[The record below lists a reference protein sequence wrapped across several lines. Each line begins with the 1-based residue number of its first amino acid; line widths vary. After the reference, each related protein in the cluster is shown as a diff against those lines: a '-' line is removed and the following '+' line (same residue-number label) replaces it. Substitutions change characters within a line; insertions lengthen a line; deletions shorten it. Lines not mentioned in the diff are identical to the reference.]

1 MTTPSSLIP
10 HPYRILVASRSFGKA
25 TPDVFDRLKAAGA
38 EVIPNP
44 LEQAPTEA
52 DMVTLIKD
60 VDVLISGTE
69 PVTKRVFAAANKLKG
84 IAKHGVGYENIDLV
98 TAKARNIPVAV
109 AGGTITNSVADM
121 AMGLLLALARKIPA
135 GDRAVRAGRWPRAV
149 GVELAGKTLGIVG
162 LGQIGK
168 ALCKR
173 AKGFEMNVIAY
184 DTYRDDAFAAQWGVQ
199 YVELETLIKTADFIS
214 LHAPGGK
221 GTRRMMSSERLAL
234 MKPTAYLINTARGE
248 LVDEGALY
256 VALKRNQLAGAALD
270 VFEEEPPGL
279 NPLFELDNFVAA
291 PHSAGQT
298 KEGLRA
304 MGEITCDNVI
314 KMLKGEEPM
323 FKVS

>member
-1 MTTPSSLIP
+1 MTAPSSLIP

-52 DMVTLIKD
+52 DMVTLMKD

-69 PVTKRVFAAANKLKG
+69 PVTKRVFAAANRLKG
-84 IAKHGVGYENIDLV
+84 IAKHGVGYENIDLA

-184 DTYRDDAFAAQWGVQ
+184 DTYHDDAFAAQWGVQ
-199 YVELETLIKTADFIS
+199 YVELEALIKTADFIS
-214 LHAPGGK
+214 LHTPGGK
-221 GTRRMMSSERLAL
+221 GTRRMMSSERLAM

-304 MGEITCDNVI
+304 MGEVTCDNVL
-314 KMLKGEEPM
+314 KMLKGDEPS
-323 FKVS
+323 FRVA

>member
-1 MTTPSSLIP
+1 MSS
-10 HPYRILVASRSFGKA
+10 YRVLVASRSFGKA
-25 TPDVFDRLKAAGA
+25 NPDVFDRLKAAGA
-38 EVIPNP
+38 EIVPNP

-52 DMVTLIKD
+52 DMVSLIKD
-60 VDVLISGTE
+60 IDVLISGTE
-69 PVTKRVFAAANKLKG
+69 PVTKRVLAAANKLKG

-98 TAKARNIPVAV
+98 TAKARRIPVAI

-135 GDRAVRAGRWPRAV
+135 GDRAVKAGRWPRAV
-149 GVELAGKTLGIVG
+149 GVELMGKTLGIVG

-168 ALCKR
+168 ALCRR
-173 AKGFEMNVIAY
+173 AKGFEMNVIAC
-184 DTYRDDAFAAQWGVQ
+184 DTDHDDTFAAQWGVQ
-199 YVELETLIKTADFIS
+199 YVELDVLIKTADFIS
-214 LHAPGGK
+214 LHAPGSK
-221 GTRRMMSSERLAL
+221 ETRRLMGSERLAM

-279 NPLFELDNFVAA
+279 NPLFELDNFIAA

-304 MGEITCDNVI
+304 MGEITCDNVL
-314 KMLKGEEPM
+314 KMLKGEEPQYR
-323 FKVS
+323 VA